1 MTVGA
6 GAGGEVG
13 MCGGHDGGRERRAS
27 RLLRLGLALLLI
39 APGSGPASAQVAGSI
54 GAVAELVGDCRV
66 GRAGEAAVQPLA
78 IGTELYEGDRV
89 STAEGARLKLE
100 FVDGSVV
107 QLGAGTEL
115 ALDWFLHA
123 PEAQTQNVLLRVSA
137 GILRVI
143 VRLVLPRSA
152 YGVQTPT
159 AAASVRGTDWIL
171 EATPGATAIV
181 GLDGAVGVRNVDA
194 GVPGEVVLGPG
205 EGVTVEA
212 GSPPPAPTVWG
223 AARRDA
229 FIART
234 AIP

>member
-1 MTVGA
+1 MSGR
-6 GAGGEVG
+6 
-13 MCGGHDGGRERRAS
+13 HDVRRGRWGC
-27 RLLRLGLALLLI
+27 RLLGLALVLLLS
-39 APGSGPASAQVAGSI
+39 APGSGPATAQVAHSI

-66 GRAGEAAVQPLA
+66 GRAGEAVAQPLEV
-78 IGTELYEGDRV
+78 GTELYEGDRL
-89 STAEGARLKLE
+89 STAADGRLKIE

-123 PEAQTQNVLLRVSA
+123 PEEQTQNVVLRVSA

-152 YGVQTPT
+152 YGVQSPT
-159 AAASVRGTDWIL
+159 AVASVRGTDWIL

-181 GLDGAVGVRNVDA
+181 ALDGAVAVRNADD

-212 GSPPPAPTVWG
+212 RSPPPAPSVWG
-223 AARRDA
+223 DARRES

-234 AIP
+234 TVP